1 MITPELKD
9 KVLNNLLSHNDV
21 TYTFNIIQLANE
33 LNCSS
38 DTIRAILDYFNR
50 LNLIS
55 ATNYTIGGDVII
67 SLNVEASDMAL
78 RGGFVAQEELIKK
91 NFEKLLLELDSLKS
105 KFPKNIETITSIIGN
120 ISNALQL
127 TRWLDS
133 SIFAIILSNCSK
145 IELLPIT
152 DSSDII
158 LSPSI

>member
-78 RGGFVAQEELIKK
+78 RGGFVAQEELIKGSIH
-91 NFEKLLLELDSLKS
+91 NFV
-105 KFPKNIETITSIIGN
+105 
-120 ISNALQL
+120 
-127 TRWLDS
+127 
-133 SIFAIILSNCSK
+133 
-145 IELLPIT
+145 
-152 DSSDII
+152 
-158 LSPSI
+158 

>member
-55 ATNYTIGGDVII
+55 ATNYTGSWAFDYTSRH
-67 SLNVEASDMAL
+67 SLS
-78 RGGFVAQEELIKK
+78 
-91 NFEKLLLELDSLKS
+91 
-105 KFPKNIETITSIIGN
+105 TIQYG
-120 ISNALQL
+120 L
-127 TRWLDS
+127 
-133 SIFAIILSNCSK
+133 C
-145 IELLPIT
+145 
-152 DSSDII
+152 
-158 LSPSI
+158 

>member
-9 KVLNNLLSHNDV
+9 KVLNNLLSHNDE

-127 TRWLDS
+127 TRW
-133 SIFAIILSNCSK
+133 FG
-145 IELLPIT
+145 
-152 DSSDII
+152 
-158 LSPSI
+158 

>member
-9 KVLNNLLSHNDV
+9 KVLNNLLSQNDV
-21 TYTFNIIQLANE
+21 TYTINIIQLANE

-127 TRWLDS
+127 TRW
-133 SIFAIILSNCSK
+133 FG
-145 IELLPIT
+145 
-152 DSSDII
+152 
-158 LSPSI
+158 

>member
-1 MITPELKD
+1 MITPELK
-9 KVLNNLLSHNDV
+9 HNDV

-127 TRWLDS
+127 TRW
-133 SIFAIILSNCSK
+133 FG
-145 IELLPIT
+145 
-152 DSSDII
+152 
-158 LSPSI
+158 

>member
-67 SLNVEASDMAL
+67 SPQRRSKRYGSPRRVCSP
-78 RGGFVAQEELIKK
+78 RGAYKK
-91 NFEKLLLELDSLKS
+91 NFEKL
-105 KFPKNIETITSIIGN
+105 
-120 ISNALQL
+120 
-127 TRWLDS
+127 
-133 SIFAIILSNCSK
+133 FA
-145 IELLPIT
+145 
-152 DSSDII
+152 
-158 LSPSI
+158 

>member
-105 KFPKNIETITSIIGN
+105 KLK
-120 ISNALQL
+120 
-127 TRWLDS
+127 
-133 SIFAIILSNCSK
+133 
-145 IELLPIT
+145 
-152 DSSDII
+152 
-158 LSPSI
+158 

>member
-9 KVLNNLLSHNDV
+9 KVLNNLLSPNDV
-21 TYTFNIIQLANE
+21 TYTFHIIQLANE

-127 TRWLDS
+127 TRW
-133 SIFAIILSNCSK
+133 FG
-145 IELLPIT
+145 
-152 DSSDII
+152 
-158 LSPSI
+158 

>member
-9 KVLNNLLSHNDV
+9 KILNNLLSHNDV
-21 TYTFNIIQLANE
+21 TYTFNIMQLANE

-127 TRWLDS
+127 TRW
-133 SIFAIILSNCSK
+133 FG
-145 IELLPIT
+145 
-152 DSSDII
+152 
-158 LSPSI
+158 

>member
-38 DTIRAILDYFNR
+38 D
-50 LNLIS
+50 
-55 ATNYTIGGDVII
+55 TIGGDVII

-127 TRWLDS
+127 TRW
-133 SIFAIILSNCSK
+133 FG
-145 IELLPIT
+145 
-152 DSSDII
+152 
-158 LSPSI
+158 

>member
-55 ATNYTIGGDVII
+55 ATNYTIGGRCYNFSQRRSKRYGSPRRVC
-67 SLNVEASDMAL
+67 SP
-78 RGGFVAQEELIKK
+78 RGAYKK
-91 NFEKLLLELDSLKS
+91 EF
-105 KFPKNIETITSIIGN
+105 
-120 ISNALQL
+120 
-127 TRWLDS
+127 
-133 SIFAIILSNCSK
+133 
-145 IELLPIT
+145 
-152 DSSDII
+152 
-158 LSPSI
+158 

>member
-9 KVLNNLLSHNDV
+9 KVLNNLLSQNDV

-127 TRWLDS
+127 TRW
-133 SIFAIILSNCSK
+133 FG
-145 IELLPIT
+145 
-152 DSSDII
+152 
-158 LSPSI
+158 

>member
-9 KVLNNLLSHNDV
+9 KVLNNLLGHNDV

-127 TRWLDS
+127 TRW
-133 SIFAIILSNCSK
+133 FG
-145 IELLPIT
+145 
-152 DSSDII
+152 
-158 LSPSI
+158 

>member
-1 MITPELKD
+1 MFNDDYGLTQA
-9 KVLNNLLSHNDV
+9 VLDGRK
-21 TYTFNIIQLANE
+21 TMTRRIIKCPRTQLANE

-127 TRWLDS
+127 TRW
-133 SIFAIILSNCSK
+133 FG
-145 IELLPIT
+145 
-152 DSSDII
+152 
-158 LSPSI
+158 

>member
-21 TYTFNIIQLANE
+21 PYTFNIIQLANE

-127 TRWLDS
+127 TRW
-133 SIFAIILSNCSK
+133 FG
-145 IELLPIT
+145 
-152 DSSDII
+152 
-158 LSPSI
+158 

>member
-55 ATNYTIGGDVII
+55 AT
-67 SLNVEASDMAL
+67 
-78 RGGFVAQEELIKK
+78 GFVAQEELIKK

-127 TRWLDS
+127 TRW
-133 SIFAIILSNCSK
+133 FG
-145 IELLPIT
+145 
-152 DSSDII
+152 
-158 LSPSI
+158 

>member
-38 DTIRAILDYFNR
+38 DTIR
-50 LNLIS
+50 

-127 TRWLDS
+127 TRW
-133 SIFAIILSNCSK
+133 FG
-145 IELLPIT
+145 
-152 DSSDII
+152 
-158 LSPSI
+158 

>member
-120 ISNALQL
+120 ISNAL
-127 TRWLDS
+127 DS

>member
-9 KVLNNLLSHNDV
+9 KVLNNPLSHNDV

-127 TRWLDS
+127 TRW
-133 SIFAIILSNCSK
+133 FG
-145 IELLPIT
+145 
-152 DSSDII
+152 
-158 LSPSI
+158 

>member
-9 KVLNNLLSHNDV
+9 KILNNLLSHNDV

-91 NFEKLLLELDSLKS
+91 NFEKLFFS
-105 KFPKNIETITSIIGN
+105 
-120 ISNALQL
+120 
-127 TRWLDS
+127 
-133 SIFAIILSNCSK
+133 
-145 IELLPIT
+145 
-152 DSSDII
+152 
-158 LSPSI
+158 

>member
-1 MITPELKD
+1 MITPE
-9 KVLNNLLSHNDV
+9 LLSHNDV

-127 TRWLDS
+127 TRW
-133 SIFAIILSNCSK
+133 FG
-145 IELLPIT
+145 
-152 DSSDII
+152 
-158 LSPSI
+158 

>member
-9 KVLNNLLSHNDV
+9 KVLNNQLSHNDV

-127 TRWLDS
+127 TRW
-133 SIFAIILSNCSK
+133 FG
-145 IELLPIT
+145 
-152 DSSDII
+152 
-158 LSPSI
+158 

>member
-9 KVLNNLLSHNDV
+9 KILNNPILKIMV

-127 TRWLDS
+127 TRW
-133 SIFAIILSNCSK
+133 FG
-145 IELLPIT
+145 
-152 DSSDII
+152 
-158 LSPSI
+158 

>member
-9 KVLNNLLSHNDV
+9 KILNNLLSHNDV